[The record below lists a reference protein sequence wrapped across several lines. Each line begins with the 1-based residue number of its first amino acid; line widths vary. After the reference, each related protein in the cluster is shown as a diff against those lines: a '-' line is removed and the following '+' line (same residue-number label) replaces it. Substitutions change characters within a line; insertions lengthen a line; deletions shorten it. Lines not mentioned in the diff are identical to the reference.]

1 MEEAFLYLIRA
12 CEHMETCRQ
21 LLTFTFRE
29 GNCGEGEV
37 QGKSQAQKRDYIK
50 PPMAGEPRVFSHF
63 GSPLERESEWKER
76 AQGLV
81 LALGCL

>member
-50 PPMAGEPRVFSHF
+50 PPMAGDPGSSHILGPRW
-63 GSPLERESEWKER
+63 RESLSGR
-76 AQGLV
+76 RGLRV
-81 LALGCL
+81 